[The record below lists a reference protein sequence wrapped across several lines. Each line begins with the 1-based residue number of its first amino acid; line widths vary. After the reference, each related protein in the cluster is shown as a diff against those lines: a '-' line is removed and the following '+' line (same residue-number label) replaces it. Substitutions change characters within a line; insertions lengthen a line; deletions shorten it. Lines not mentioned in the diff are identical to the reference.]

1 MSNASLWTY
10 NPLPTDRLTH
20 IPIHPHTRP
29 LTTHTVR
36 NRYPHA
42 LIQFEDFS
50 SDVAYDI
57 LNCYRKVRAR
67 CLSLLVCGCRCRSGP
82 TI

>member
-1 MSNASLWTY
+1 M
-10 NPLPTDRLTH
+10 
-20 IPIHPHTRP
+20 
-29 LTTHTVR
+29 R